1 MKYWLYYFIR
11 YTAELPF
18 RVFFR
23 SIIIEGLDKVPKDKP
38 VLLAASHA
46 GSFLDGVVIEYLSPY
61 KVFTLVRGDAFNKG
75 IFNKILR
82 SMLLLPIFRARDAH
96 AEKARKGNSDTYDEC
111 YELFNNNAK
120 ILIFS
125 EGIAFPEKTT
135 RKLKKGTAAMAAD
148 MIKRSNGEMD
158 FYIIPVGINYSHFFK
173 LRCGLQVVYG
183 DPIRM
188 LDYFDEMKSDDRAF
202 AVRFTEQLQVKLD
215 KLVVKTKGEFEDAK
229 EIAHE
234 LLLNHFDRR
243 SFFRQYN
250 IGSELIVSGVD
261 KVNSSNELLIKNYA
275 SKLKEHKIKDRNLSQ
290 NSTNFIAILTA
301 IATAALSVPA
311 AMIYAL
317 MWFGA
322 KKFTKRKIKNEVLLD
337 SVYFGLGEVA
347 TILWYGIVFTT
358 VFVFLPADW
367 TLLWKVIALISA
379 IIGTASWFVTI
390 DEVKHLWL
398 DLKYLSLKK
407 SDRLELQTTR
417 EEILKTLI

>member
-1 MKYWLYYFIR
+1 M
-11 YTAELPF
+11 
-18 RVFFR
+18 
-23 SIIIEGLDKVPKDKP
+23 
-38 VLLAASHA
+38 
-46 GSFLDGVVIEYLSPY
+46 
-61 KVFTLVRGDAFNKG
+61 
-75 IFNKILR
+75 
-82 SMLLLPIFRARDAH
+82 
-96 AEKARKGNSDTYDEC
+96 
-111 YELFNNNAK
+111 
-120 ILIFS
+120 
-125 EGIAFPEKTT
+125 
-135 RKLKKGTAAMAAD
+135 
-148 MIKRSNGEMD
+148 
-158 FYIIPVGINYSHFFK
+158 
-173 LRCGLQVVYG
+173 
-183 DPIRM
+183 
-188 LDYFDEMKSDDRAF
+188 
-202 AVRFTEQLQVKLD
+202 
-215 KLVVKTKGEFEDAK
+215 VKTKGEFEDAK